1 VAGKE
6 RVAPERV
13 AEIVAA
19 GQMAVARDE
28 GRIVGSVR
36 VRMLDADTGF
46 FGMLAVHPD
55 DQGSGAGRELIRF
68 AEELARER
76 GATQMELRLLV
87 PREQTDPGK
96 EWLAAWYTRL
106 GYRLTGR
113 ADFSESHPAVEML
126 TPLDILTYRKRLV
139 AR

>member
-1 VAGKE
+1 MPGTE
-6 RVAPERV
+6 RIASERV

-19 GQMAVARDE
+19 GEMAVARAE
-28 GRIVGSVR
+28 TRIVGSVR
-36 VRMLDADTGF
+36 VRMLDEETGF
-46 FGMLAVHPD
+46 FGLLAVHPD

-68 AEELARER
+68 AEQLARER
-76 GATQMELRLLV
+76 GAGQMELRLLV

-106 GYRLTGR
+106 GYRMTGR

-126 TPLDILTYRKRLV
+126 TPLDMLTYRKRL
-139 AR
+139 